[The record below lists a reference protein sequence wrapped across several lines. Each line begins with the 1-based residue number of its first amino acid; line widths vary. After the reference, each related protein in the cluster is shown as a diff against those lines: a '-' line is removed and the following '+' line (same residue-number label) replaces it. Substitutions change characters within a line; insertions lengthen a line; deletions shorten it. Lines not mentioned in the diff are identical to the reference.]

1 MIQSGQARKEAFEKR
16 TICHCGK
23 AKGRRSNPI
32 TIRQT
37 VRLPRRCATCNDRS
51 AEIQGSRRGFT
62 LLELLIALTIV
73 ALIVVI
79 IFGALR
85 IGIRA
90 WEKGEKDVDIRQR
103 QRIVL
108 DLVKHQ
114 LASTCA
120 SDLWG
125 RDQPMISLKGDNKS
139 IAFVSHIP
147 MTPGN
152 RFGLVY
158 VQYAVKHE
166 KEGNKEHLTFYERN
180 IALPDKSAGNPAAG
194 DFTELLPGMKSIVFE
209 YLKDRPGEEAS
220 KWQKSW
226 DSVADKGLPRAVR
239 VTLKEN
245 DEKAPIYMIA
255 GAGE

>member
-1 MIQSGQARKEAFEKR
+1 LNGNS
-16 TICHCGK
+16 
-23 AKGRRSNPI
+23 
-32 TIRQT
+32 
-37 VRLPRRCATCNDRS
+37 
-51 AEIQGSRRGFT
+51 RGFT

-108 DLVKHQ
+108 DLIKRQ

-120 SDLWG
+120 GDVWG
-125 RDQPMISLKGDNKS
+125 RDQQLVSLKGDSKS
-139 IAFVSHIP
+139 IEFASHIP
-147 MTPGN
+147 LTPGN

-158 VQYAVKHE
+158 VKYAVERE
-166 KEGNKEHLTFYERN
+166 KEGDKEHLTFYEKN
-180 IALPDKSAGNPAAG
+180 IALPDKKTSAGKPEEG
-194 DFTELLPGMKSIVFE
+194 DFAELIPGVKSIVFE

-220 KWQKSW
+220 IWQKSW
-226 DSVADKGLPRAVR
+226 DPAVDKGVPRAVR
-239 VTLKEN
+239 VTLREN